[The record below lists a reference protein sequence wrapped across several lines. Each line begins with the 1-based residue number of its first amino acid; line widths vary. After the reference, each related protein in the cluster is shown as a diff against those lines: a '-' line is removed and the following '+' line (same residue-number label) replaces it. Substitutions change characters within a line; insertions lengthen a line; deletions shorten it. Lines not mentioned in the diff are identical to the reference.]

1 MTTKELLALP
11 KVRASDAAEYLQN
24 GTYAEEIRARAR
36 AHACPFCQ
44 AYREPGSKRYVYR
57 IDVGALIRAKWGA
70 MTPPDV
76 GAST

>member
-11 KVRASDAAEYLQN
+11 KVRTADAAKYLQN

-44 AYREPGSKRYVYR
+44 AHREPGSKRYVYR
-57 IDVGALIRAKWGA
+57 IDVGALIKAKWGA
-70 MTPPDV
+70 QTPLDME
-76 GAST
+76 AQS